1 MLIDNCQF
9 ITENNIPKRQR
20 PDRAI
25 ALKSRNDFKESVVK
39 VSFQKILRE
48 KKIFPYI
55 ENIVNIISKC
65 TVKAS
70 LVLNRIIIH
79 CFEKKIE
86 LPNFDENFF
95 IHLFAVG
102 VTTCSTK
109 IINDVWNSYFKS
121 YPKIEKIEG
130 LHQYFCYAAKKYKT
144 NFFNSLFMTFNR
156 RQFYF
161 IKQYCISR
169 KWKWKKYG
177 ISIIRAINNWPDL
190 NCELNAIDC
199 IDFINNQK
207 LYLGNLDYSIDK
219 KWLKSNSKSVITYFF
234 NILNDLEKIVD
245 TKRFS
250 IAPLNHIKR
259 HFITIDTVNLYKLL
273 KDSKC
278 IGKMNKLDFN
288 LMKDDQWGSVFKITN
303 LSSNKYRFSNIIE
316 TNGISASVHF
326 KCEKIIP
333 NTEKKITTE
342 SVGIERVIAVDPGR
356 CNIIF
361 AVEKINNCTKFY
373 KLTRGDY
380 YASSGINYS
389 RNKNKYW
396 QNQIK
401 DEEKIYST
409 ISQKTSSGSVLDG
422 FISNFID
429 VYDTLWNAKLKK
441 KRARL
446 QFKVYCLKR
455 KKIDSFLQSWTIPGQ
470 QKPSVLYGAAKFN
483 CTGRG
488 ERAVP
493 VSFVANRCAKFYK
506 TEMIDEFCTTK
517 VCCECNERSYKIDD
531 NGKSIR
537 GLRWCG
543 STKCRRFFDRDL
555 NAALNILRCPAS
567 HSRPNSLSREY
578 FNGLSLN
585 EKLLLNK
592 KKTLFKKNQIN
603 DSTMTKVHS
612 ILV

>member
-1 MLIDNCQF
+1 MSIDNCQF

-25 ALKSRNDFKESVVK
+25 ALKGRNDFKESVVK
-39 VSFQKILRE
+39 VSFQKILIE
-48 KKIFPYI
+48 KKIFPCI
-55 ENIVNIISKC
+55 DNMVNIISKC

-70 LVLNRIIIH
+70 LVFNRIIIH

-86 LPNFDENFF
+86 LPNFDQNFF
-95 IHLFAVG
+95 IHLFTVG

-109 IINDVWNSYFKS
+109 IINDVWNTFFKQ
-121 YPKIEKIEG
+121 YPKIEKIAS
-130 LHQYFCYAAKKYKT
+130 LHQYFCYAAIKYKT
-144 NFFNSLFMTFNR
+144 NFFNSLYMNFNK
-156 RQFYF
+156 RQYYY
-161 IKQYCISR
+161 IKQYCISK
-169 KWKWKKYG
+169 KWDWKKYT

-190 NCELNAIDC
+190 FGELPIDC
-199 IDFINNQK
+199 IDFIDNQK
-207 LYLGNLDYSIDK
+207 LYLNNNNYSIDK
-219 KWLKSNSKSVITYFF
+219 KWLKSNTKNVMTYFF
-234 NILNDLEKIVD
+234 NILNGLEKIVD

-250 IAPLNHIKR
+250 IAPLNRTKR
-259 HFITIDTVNLYKLL
+259 HFITIDTKNLYNLL
-273 KDSKC
+273 KKSEL
-278 IGKMNKLDFN
+278 IGKMTLNNFN
-288 LMKDDQWGSVFKITN
+288 LMKNDHWGSIFKTTN
-303 LSSNKYRFSNIIE
+303 LSSNKYRFSYFIE

-326 KCEKIIP
+326 KCDKIITY
-333 NTEKKITTE
+333 TENIQFE
-342 SVGIERVIAVDPGR
+342 MHRVIAVDPGR

-361 AVEKINNCTKFY
+361 AVEKINDRTKTY

-380 YASSGINYS
+380 YASSGMNYS

-401 DEEKIYST
+401 DAGNIYSR
-409 ISQKTSSGSVLDG
+409 ISPKTSSGSALDG
-422 FISNFID
+422 FISNFIE
-429 VYDTLWNAKLKK
+429 VYDTLWNAKLEK

-455 KKIDSFLQSWTIPGQ
+455 KKIDSFLQSWTLTGE
-470 QKPSVLYGAAKFN
+470 QKPLVLYGAAKFN
-483 CTGRG
+483 CTGKG
-488 ERAVP
+488 EKAVP
-493 VSFVANRCAKFYK
+493 VSFVAKRCANFYK

-517 VCCECNERSYKIDD
+517 VCCECNERTYTIDD

-537 GLRWCG
+537 GLRWCS